1 MDLQGNLMGQRP
13 RCVVW
18 PGTGLR
24 LACEPNGASTAEAH
38 YTFCVRGRKDLL
50 ELKMILQNSREETP
64 VEVAAGVENPG
75 YCARCLAK

>member
-1 MDLQGNLMGQRP
+1 
-13 RCVVW
+13 
-18 PGTGLR
+18 
-24 LACEPNGASTAEAH
+24 
-38 YTFCVRGRKDLL
+38 VRGRKDLL